1 MASHERPPERLR
13 ARPLSPHLQVYRWQ
27 IQMVTSILHRATG
40 VVLTLGSLL
49 IVCGLVSLA
58 AGPEAWAEFT
68 GFARSGLGF
77 LILFG
82 WSWAL
87 AFHLINGIK
96 HLVQDAGWAYRIESF
111 VMNGWIA
118 VVGSL
123 ALTALIW
130 VAAMMQRG
138 GA

>member
-1 MASHERPPERLR
+1 MANRERPRE
-13 ARPLSPHLQVYRWQ
+13 RPLSPHLQVYSWQ

-40 VVLTLGSLL
+40 IVLVVGSLL
-49 IVCGLVSLA
+49 VVCALLALA
-58 AGPEAWAEFT
+58 AGAEYWADFS

-87 AFHLINGIK
+87 AFHLVNGIR
-96 HLVQDAGWAYRIESF
+96 HLIQDAGWAYGVDTF
-111 VMNGWIA
+111 VRNSWIA

-123 ALTALIW
+123 VLTAVVWL
-130 VAAMMQRG
+130 VAMMQG
-138 GA
+138 SAA